1 MERKK
6 LHVQN
11 MTNKLIL
18 FSYDF
23 PPSNGGIARLCQE
36 IAVGQQ
42 NYFDEVIVLTR
53 KTVGESNPYNF
64 DKVLIVE
71 LPEKRIQCE
80 KAAFAFL
87 RKIKNKENYTILCG
101 VWHPEA
107 TISILSGFK
116 NVYVLGHGT
125 EFLSGNSKFR
135 KFIWLPI
142 YAKWVLGKVKMNIAN
157 SHYTLKLI
165 KKVNYKANAVALPL
179 GVNEEFFKPNNKKEI
194 GNQVLKIAS
203 VSRILQFKGYDFIA
217 KTIANLPSDFRDKIQ
232 WNIGGTG
239 SYLEGLKELVKD
251 LNIEKNVFFYGFI
264 PDEELPSFY
273 NTNDI
278 FVLCTREK
286 VNSTSIEGF
295 GLVFLEAQS
304 CGIPVIGV
312 RSGGIPDAIEEG
324 NGGWLIEQ
332 DNEQM
337 LADLLIELTEN
348 QELVKQEGVKAR
360 NRVIEKANW
369 RIYNKKLFKIIAN

>member
-1 MERKK
+1 
-6 LHVQN
+6 

-42 NYFDEVIVLTR
+42 AYFEEVIVLTR
-53 KTVGESNPYNF
+53 EKVGESNPYNF
-64 DKVLIVE
+64 NKVQIIE
-71 LPEKRIQCE
+71 LPKKRIHCE
-80 KAAFAFL
+80 KAAFSYL
-87 RKIKNKENYTILCG
+87 RKIKNKENYIILCG

-107 TISILSGFK
+107 ALSILAGFK
-116 NVYVLGHGT
+116 NIFVLGHGT

-135 KFIWLPI
+135 KYFWLSI
-142 YAKWVLGKVKMNIAN
+142 YAKWILRKVKVTIAN
-157 SHYTLKLI
+157 SNYTKKLI
-165 KKVNYKANAVALPL
+165 ERIDSSARVVALPL
-179 GVNEEFFKPNNKKEI
+179 GVNEAFFTTNGRVKKNEE
-194 GNQVLKIAS
+194 VLKIVS

-217 KTIANLPSDFRDKIQ
+217 KTIANLPDNYKNKIH

-239 SYLEGLKELVKD
+239 PYLEELIKLVHQ
-251 LNIEKNVFFYGFI
+251 LEITKNVTFHGFV
-264 PDEELPSFY
+264 PDEILPSFY
-273 NTNDI
+273 NSNNI
-278 FVLCTREK
+278 FVLCTREELT
-286 VNSTSIEGF
+286 STSVEGF

-304 CGIPVIGV
+304 CGVPVIGV

-337 LADLLIELTEN
+337 LAKLFTQLIEN
-348 QELVKQEGVKAR
+348 QKLVEEEGIKAR
-360 NRVIEKANW
+360 TRVIHKANW
-369 RIYNKKLFKIIAN
+369 KVYNEKLFKILSN

>member
-1 MERKK
+1 
-6 LHVQN
+6 

-42 NYFDEVIVLTR
+42 AYFEEVIVLTR
-53 KTVGESNPYNF
+53 EKVGESNPYNF
-64 DKVLIVE
+64 NKVQIIE

-80 KAAFAFL
+80 KSAFIYL
-87 RKIKNKENYTILCG
+87 RNIKNKENYAILCG

-107 TISILSGFK
+107 TIAILSGFK
-116 NVYVLGHGT
+116 NVSILGHGT
-125 EFLSGNSKFR
+125 EFLSGTSKFR
-135 KFIWLPI
+135 KYIWLPI
-142 YAKWVLGKVKMNIAN
+142 YAKWILGKAKINIAN
-157 SHYTLKLI
+157 SNYTKNLI
-165 KKVNYKANAVALPL
+165 EKVNKKANVVALPL
-179 GVNEEFFKPNNKKEI
+179 GVNEDFFIPNEVLKENKGI
-194 GNQVLKIAS
+194 LKIAS

-217 KTIANLPSDFRDKIQ
+217 KTISNLPIEFRSKIH

-239 SYLEGLKELVKD
+239 SYLEDLKTLVKELG
-251 LNIEKNVFFYGFI
+251 IEKNVTFHGFV
-264 PDEELPSFY
+264 PDEVLPSFY
-273 NTNDI
+273 NSNDI
-278 FVLCTREK
+278 FVLCTREEA
-286 VNSTSIEGF
+286 NSTSVEGF

-337 LADLLIELTEN
+337 LANLLIDLIKN
-348 QELVKQEGVKAR
+348 QELVLQEGIKAR
-360 NRVIEKANW
+360 TRVLQKANW
-369 RIYNKKLFKIIAN
+369 KFYNEKLFKILTN

>member
-1 MERKK
+1 MI
-6 LHVQN
+6 
-11 MTNKLIL
+11 NKLLL

-36 IAVGQQ
+36 ITVGQQ

-53 KTVGESNPYNF
+53 KKVGENNPYNF
-64 DKVLIVE
+64 NKVKIVE
-71 LPEKRIQCE
+71 LPEERIKCE
-80 KAAFAFL
+80 IAAFTYL
-87 RKIKNKENYTILCG
+87 IKLKNKDKYTILCG

-107 TISILSGFK
+107 TIAILSGFK
-116 NVYVLGHGT
+116 NVFILGHGT
-125 EFLSGNSKFR
+125 EFLSGTSKFR
-135 KFIWLPI
+135 KYIWLPI
-142 YAKWVLGKVKMNIAN
+142 YAKWILGKAQINIAN
-157 SHYTLKLI
+157 SNYTKNLI
-165 KKVNYKANAVALPL
+165 QKVNAKANVVALPL
-179 GVNEEFFKPNNKKEI
+179 GVNEDFFKPNNFKVNTK
-194 GNQVLKIAS
+194 GVLKIAS

-217 KTIANLPSDFRDKIQ
+217 KTISNLPIEFRSKIH

-239 SYLEGLKELVKD
+239 AYLNDLKHFVKT
-251 LNIEKNVFFYGFI
+251 LEIENNVTFHGFI

-273 NTNDI
+273 NSNDI
-278 FVLCTREK
+278 FVLCTREEK
-286 VNSTSIEGF
+286 HSTSVEGF

-337 LADLLIELTEN
+337 LANLLINLIKN
-348 QELVKQEGVKAR
+348 QELVLQKGLKAR
-360 NRVIEKANW
+360 KRVLEKANW
-369 RIYNKKLFKIIAN
+369 KVYNEKLFKIITK

>member
-1 MERKK
+1 MIINSK
-6 LHVQN
+6 N
-11 MTNKLIL
+11 IIL

-53 KTVGESNPYNF
+53 KKVGESNPYNF
-64 DKVLIVE
+64 DKVKIVE

-80 KAAFAFL
+80 KAAYTYL
-87 RKIKNKENYTILCG
+87 QNIKNKEKYIILCG

-116 NVYVLGHGT
+116 NVCVLGHGT
-125 EFLSGNSKFR
+125 EFLSGTSKFR
-135 KFIWLPI
+135 KHFWLQI
-142 YAKWVLGKVKMNIAN
+142 YAKWVLGKAKINIAN
-157 SHYTLKLI
+157 SNYTKQLI
-165 KKVNYKANAVALPL
+165 ERINPKANVVALPL
-179 GVNEEFFKPNNKKEI
+179 GVNEDFFKPNKIKNNNNE
-194 GNQVLKIAS
+194 VLKIAS

-217 KTIANLPSDFRDKIQ
+217 KTLANLPDDFKNKVH

-239 SYLEGLKELVKD
+239 SYLEELKALVKEFR
-251 LNIEKNVFFYGFI
+251 IENSVSFHGFV
-264 PDEELPSFY
+264 PDEELPDFY
-273 NTNDI
+273 NSNDI
-278 FVLCTREK
+278 FVLCTREQA
-286 VNSTSIEGF
+286 NSTSVEGF

-324 NGGWLIEQ
+324 NGGWLMEQ

-337 LADLLIELTEN
+337 LADLLIKLIKN
-348 QELVKQEGVKAR
+348 QELVKQEGIKAR
-360 NRVIEKANW
+360 IRVLEKANW
-369 RIYNKKLFKIIAN
+369 KFYNEKLFKIITN

>member
-1 MERKK
+1 MI
-6 LHVQN
+6 
-11 MTNKLIL
+11 NKLVL

-42 NYFDEVIVLTR
+42 SYFEEVIVLTR
-53 KTVGESNPYNF
+53 KKVGKNNPYNSN
-64 DKVLIVE
+64 KVRIVE
-71 LPEKRIQCE
+71 LPEERIKCE
-80 KAAFAFL
+80 IVAFNYL
-87 RKIKNKENYTILCG
+87 RKLKNKEKYAILCG

-107 TISILSGFK
+107 SISILSGFK
-116 NVYVLGHGT
+116 NVYILGHGT
-125 EFLSGNSKFR
+125 EFLSGTSKFR
-135 KFIWLPI
+135 KFIWLSI
-142 YAKWVLGKVKMNIAN
+142 YAKWILGKAKLNIAN
-157 SHYTLKLI
+157 SNYTNLLI
-165 KKVNYKANAVALPL
+165 EKINPKAIVQTLPL
-179 GVNEEFFKPNNKKEI
+179 GVNVDFFKPNKLKDSN
-194 GNQVLKIAS
+194 NDVLKIAS

-217 KTIANLPSDFRDKIQ
+217 KTIAKLPSECKDKLY

-239 SYLEGLKELVKD
+239 PYLNDLKVLVKD
-251 LNIEKNVFFYGFI
+251 LNIENNVTFHGFI

-273 NTNDI
+273 NSNDI

-286 VNSTSIEGF
+286 SNSTSVEGF

-337 LADLLIELTEN
+337 LANLLIDLIKN
-348 QELVKQEGVKAR
+348 KELVLQEGLKAR
-360 NRVIEKANW
+360 KRVLENANW
-369 RIYNKKLFKIIAN
+369 KVYNEKLFKIITK